1 MTFAAQGPNEETK
14 GVAVSFASAGLF
26 SSVRKSLR
34 PVIGL
39 LVATTVAIAGSSAAA
54 EAQSKKA
61 AVVIDASTGKTLY
74 SSSADSP
81 RYPASLTKMMTLYL
95 TFEAMSAGRISKD
108 TRVVFSKYASSRP
121 PTKLGVR
128 PGGSITVEQ
137 AILGL
142 VTKSAND
149 AATALGELL
158 GGSESNFAKMMTA
171 KARKLGMS
179 STTFRNASGLPDP
192 GQKTTARDMAIL
204 GMSLREHFPKHYSY
218 FSTRSFAF
226 GKSRMANHNKL
237 LGRVQGVDGIKT
249 GYTRASGFNLV
260 SSVKVG
266 DRKIVAVVM
275 GGASGRSRDAE
286 MERLIAA
293 YMPKASSRGSNPL
306 IAARTIEP
314 QAPIVASVASPLHAK
329 NVPAPEARPEAP
341 EARPEQAVETAYA
354 RPLAR
359 PAAPIADAVAKAEAP
374 TPKVEVDQVK
384 TASVTSSAAP
394 KSGWVIQVGSVGSE
408 AEARALLDKTSDKAA
423 QLLASAEPF
432 TERFEKGG
440 TTYIRARFGGFSNQA
455 TATKT
460 CAALKKRS
468 ISCYAVQQ

>member
-1 MTFAAQGPNEETK
+1 MTFAAQSPNEKTK

-39 LVATTVAIAGSSAAA
+39 LVATTVAIAGSTAAA

-108 TRVVFSKYASSRP
+108 TRVVFSNYASSRP

-329 NVPAPEARPEAP
+329 NVPAPEARPE
-341 EARPEQAVETAYA
+341 EAVETAYA

-359 PAAPIADAVAKAEAP
+359 PADPIADAVAKAEAP

-384 TASVTSSAAP
+384 TASVTPSAAP

-408 AEARALLDKTSDKAA
+408 AEARALLNKTSDKAA

-455 TATKT
+455 TAAKT

>member
-1 MTFAAQGPNEETK
+1 MTFAAQGPNEKTK

-39 LVATTVAIAGSSAAA
+39 LVATTVAIAGSTAAA

-108 TRVVFSKYASSRP
+108 TRVVFSNYASSRP

-329 NVPAPEARPEAP
+329 NVPAPEARPE
-341 EARPEQAVETAYA
+341 EAVETAYA

-359 PAAPIADAVAKAEAP
+359 PADPIADAVAKAEAP

-384 TASVTSSAAP
+384 TASVTPSAAP

-408 AEARALLDKTSDKAA
+408 AEARALLNKTSDKAA

-455 TATKT
+455 TAAKT

>member
-1 MTFAAQGPNEETK
+1 M
-14 GVAVSFASAGLF
+14 SFASAGLF

-39 LVATTVAIAGSSAAA
+39 FIATTVAIAGPTAAA

-204 GMSLREHFPKHYSY
+204 GMSLREHYPKHYSY

-329 NVPAPEARPEAP
+329 NVPAPEARPE
-341 EARPEQAVETAYA
+341 EAVETAYA

-359 PAAPIADAVAKAEAP
+359 PADPIADAVAKAEAP

-384 TASVTSSAAP
+384 TASVTPSAAP

-408 AEARALLDKTSDKAA
+408 AEARALLNKTSDKAA

-455 TATKT
+455 TAAKT

>member
-1 MTFAAQGPNEETK
+1 MRAVAFAVQVPNENTK
-14 GVAVSFASAGLF
+14 GVAVSFASSGLF
-26 SSVRKSLR
+26 AVVRRSFHPLL
-34 PVIGL
+34 GL
-39 LVATTVAIAGSSAAA
+39 VVAAAVATLGTTVPSL
-54 EAQSKKA
+54 AQSKKA
-61 AVVIDASTGKTLY
+61 AIVIDANTGKTLY

-81 RYPASLTKMMTLYL
+81 RYPASLTKMMTLYM

-108 TRVVFSKYASSRP
+108 SRVVFSKYAASRP

-128 PGGSITVEQ
+128 AGGSITVEQ

-149 AATALGELL
+149 AAAALGELL
-158 GGSESNFAKMMTA
+158 GGSEANFARMMTA
-171 KARKLGMS
+171 KARKLGMN

-192 GQKTTARDMAIL
+192 GQRTTARDMAIL
-204 GMSLREHFPKHYSY
+204 GMSLREHYPKYYSY

-237 LGRVQGVDGIKT
+237 LGRVKGVDGIKT

-260 SSVKVG
+260 SSVKIG

-286 MERLIAA
+286 MARLIET

-306 IAARTIEP
+306 VAARTIEP
-314 QAPIVASVASPLHAK
+314 QAPIVASVAASAFKEK
-329 NVPAPEARPEAP
+329 NVPAPEARPEP
-341 EARPEQAVETAYA
+341 VVEAAYA
-354 RPLAR
+354 RPQTR
-359 PAAPIADAVAKAEAP
+359 PADPISDAVAKAEAVEEV
-374 TPKVEVDQVK
+374 KVDDVT
-384 TASVTSSAAP
+384 TASVAPSSAP

-408 AEARALLDKTSDKAA
+408 ADARALLEKTSDKAA
-423 QLLASAEPF
+423 KLLASAEPF

-440 TTYIRARFGGFSNQA
+440 TTYVRARFGGFSSQS
-455 TATKT
+455 TATRT
-460 CAALKKRS
+460 CAALKKKS
-468 ISCYAVQQ
+468 IACYAVQR

>member
-1 MTFAAQGPNEETK
+1 MIIAA
-14 GVAVSFASAGLF
+14 A
-26 SSVRKSLR
+26 
-34 PVIGL
+34 
-39 LVATTVAIAGSSAAA
+39 VATIGATAPSL
-54 EAQSKKA
+54 AQSKKA
-61 AVVIDASTGKTLY
+61 AIVIDANTGKTLY
-74 SSSADSP
+74 SSSADSS
-81 RYPASLTKMMTLYL
+81 RYPASLTKMMTLYI
-95 TFEAMSAGRISKD
+95 TFEAMSAGRISRD

-121 PTKLGVR
+121 PTKLGVKA
-128 PGGSITVEQ
+128 GGSITVEQ

-158 GGSESNFAKMMTA
+158 GGSEANFARMMTA

-192 GQKTTARDMAIL
+192 SQKTTARDMAIL
-204 GMSLREHFPKHYSY
+204 GMSLREHYPKYYSY

-226 GKSRMANHNKL
+226 GKARMPNHNKL
-237 LGRVQGVDGIKT
+237 LGRVKGVDGIKT

-260 SSVKVG
+260 SSVKIG

-286 MERLIAA
+286 MARLIET

-306 IAARTIEP
+306 VAARTIEP
-314 QAPIVASVASPLHAK
+314 QAPIVASVAAQPFKAK
-329 NVPAPEARPEAP
+329 NVPAPETRPEP
-341 EARPEQAVETAYA
+341 AVETTYA
-354 RPLAR
+354 RPTAR
-359 PAAPIADAVAKAEAP
+359 PADPITNAVAKAEVVEEV
-374 TPKVEVDQVK
+374 KVDEMK
-384 TASVTSSAAP
+384 TASVTPSAAP

-408 AEARALLDKTSDKAA
+408 AEARALLDKTSGKAA

-432 TERFEKGG
+432 TERFQKGG
-440 TTYIRARFGGFSNQA
+440 TTYIRARFGGFASQS

-460 CAALKKRS
+460 CAALKKKS